1 LPVKMKRLH
10 PVFHVSLLWKE
21 IPTPEEM
28 RLRLTDTIPTED
40 ATSIDNLT
48 DQVLNSDLPEQI
60 LDEQGKP
67 VFLVEKLINRR
78 RSGNGFEYQVKWLG
92 YPDTENTWEPAK
104 NILGKEARAM
114 MHKLN
119 SESKASK

>member
-1 LPVKMKRLH
+1 MCLCCGRKL
-10 PVFHVSLLWKE
+10 

-48 DQVLNSDLPEQI
+48 DQVLTSDLPEQI

-78 RSGNGFEYQVKWLG
+78 RSGNGFEYQVK
-92 YPDTENTWEPAK
+92 
-104 NILGKEARAM
+104 
-114 MHKLN
+114 
-119 SESKASK
+119 S